1 MWNDSGRLQIDR
13 QAGPPPGFKP
23 LKIFSGEKKMRA
35 FSRPLPALATAL
47 ALLFLFSAPAWTQPL
62 QPGIGVFD
70 LQKVFADSQR
80 GKDVKKALE
89 ADFKKRQEELKKKE
103 DEIKKLSTELRQ
115 LASSGSA
122 SNDDLRKKDEN
133 LKNKVVAY
141 QEQLATYNEEMRKAE
156 EQKMKPLMDSV
167 VKTAEELAKSRGYLM
182 VLETQRAGVVF
193 ALETM
198 DMTADIIRDID
209 KKK

>member
-1 MWNDSGRLQIDR
+1 MSTFPR
-13 QAGPPPGFKP
+13 QFMALVSVAF
-23 LKIFSGEKKMRA
+23 LTFVFSG
-35 FSRPLPALATAL
+35 SALAQT
-47 ALLFLFSAPAWTQPL
+47 SQPA
-62 QPGIGVFD
+62 IGVFD
-70 LQKVFADSQR
+70 LQKGFSDSQK

-89 ADFKKRQEELKKKE
+89 ADFKKRQDELKKKE

-115 LASSGSA
+115 LASSAPA

-141 QEQLATYNEEMRKAE
+141 QEQLAKYNDEMRQAE

-167 VKTAEELAKSRGYLM
+167 VKIAGDQAKDKGYHM

-193 ALETM
+193 ALESM
-198 DMTADIIRDID
+198 DMTNDIIKAID
-209 KKK
+209 QKK

>member
-1 MWNDSGRLQIDR
+1 M
-13 QAGPPPGFKP
+13 K
-23 LKIFSGEKKMRA
+23 A
-35 FSRPLPALATAL
+35 FPRPCLALASA
-47 ALLFLFSAPAWTQPL
+47 AAMIFLFSAPALTQPA
-62 QPGIGVFD
+62 QPSIGVFD

-89 ADFKKRQEELKKKE
+89 ADFKKRQDELKKKE
-103 DEIKKLSTELRQ
+103 DEIKRLSTELRQ

-141 QEQLATYNEEMRKAE
+141 QEQLTTYNEEMRKAE

-167 VKTAEELAKSRGYLM
+167 VKTAGELAKSRGYLM

-198 DMTADIIRDID
+198 DMTTDIINDID

>member
-1 MWNDSGRLQIDR
+1 
-13 QAGPPPGFKP
+13 
-23 LKIFSGEKKMRA
+23 MRA
-35 FSRPLPALATAL
+35 FSRPFPALALASAL
-47 ALLFLFSAPAWTQPL
+47 VFLFSAQAPAQPA
-62 QPGIGVFD
+62 QSTIGVFD

-80 GKDVKKALE
+80 GKEVKRALE
-89 ADFKKRQEELKKKE
+89 ADFKKRQDELKKKE

-122 SNDDLRKKDEN
+122 NNDDLRKKDEN

-141 QEQLATYNEEMRKAE
+141 QEQLTTYNDEMRKAE

-167 VKTAEELAKSRGYLM
+167 VKTAGELARSRGYIM
-182 VLETQRAGVVF
+182 VLETQRSGVVF

-198 DMTADIIRDID
+198 DMTADIISDID

>member
-1 MWNDSGRLQIDR
+1 MRALYR
-13 QAGPPPGFKP
+13 QFLALVSAAAPIFV
-23 LKIFSGEKKMRA
+23 FSG
-35 FSRPLPALATAL
+35 TAL
-47 ALLFLFSAPAWTQPL
+47 AQPSS
-62 QPGIGVFD
+62 PNIGVFD
-70 LQKVFADSQR
+70 LQKVFSDSQK
-80 GKDVKKALE
+80 GKDVKRALE
-89 ADFKKRQEELKKKE
+89 SDFKKRQDELKKKE

-122 SNDDLRKKDEN
+122 NNDDLRKKDEN

-141 QEQLATYNEEMRKAE
+141 QEQLAKYNEEMRKAE

-167 VKTAEELAKSRGYLM
+167 VKTAGDLAKTKGYLL

-198 DMTADIIRDID
+198 DMTTDIIKAID